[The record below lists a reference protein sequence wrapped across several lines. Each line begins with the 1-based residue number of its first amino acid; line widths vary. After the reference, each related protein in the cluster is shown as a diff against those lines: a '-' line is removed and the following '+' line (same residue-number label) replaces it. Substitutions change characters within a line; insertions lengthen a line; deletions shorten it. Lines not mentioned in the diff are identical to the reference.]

1 MTDGDLRT
9 PLTVV
14 VMGVSGSGKT
24 TLARALADRLGCPF
38 AEGDDMHP
46 AANVLKMA
54 AGHPLDD
61 EDRLPWLRDVAAWI
75 AAHESTG
82 SAAVLTCSALRRRY
96 RELLREGNPSVWFAH
111 LHPSP
116 AVLADRLAHRTGH
129 YMPASLLDSQLR
141 TLEPLQD
148 GEPGA
153 LVQVAPGAPST
164 AVLDAVL
171 AALPRRGE

>member
-1 MTDGDLRT
+1 VTDGDLRT

-24 TLARALADRLGCPF
+24 TLAGLSPIGWVARSRRATTCTPRPTCSRWP
-38 AEGDDMHP
+38 P
-46 AANVLKMA
+46 VTRWTTRTAA
-54 AGHPLDD
+54 
-61 EDRLPWLRDVAAWI
+61 VAARRRRLI

-96 RELLREGNPSVWFAH
+96 RDLLREGNPSVWFAH

>member
-1 MTDGDLRT
+1 MDDDLRT

-14 VMGVSGSGKT
+14 VMGVSGCGKT
-24 TLARALADRLGCPF
+24 TLARALAERLGCPF
-38 AEGDDMHP
+38 AEGDDLHP

-61 EDRLPWLRDVAAWI
+61 EDRLPWLRDVAVWI
-75 AAHESTG
+75 AAHEAAG
-82 SAAVLTCSALRRRY
+82 SAAVLTCSALRRSY
-96 RELLREGNPSVWFAH
+96 RDLLREGNPSVWFAH

-116 AVLADRLAHRTGH
+116 AVLAERLARRTGH

-153 LVQVAPGAPST
+153 VVEVGPLTPGT

-171 AALPRRGE
+171 AVLPRRGE